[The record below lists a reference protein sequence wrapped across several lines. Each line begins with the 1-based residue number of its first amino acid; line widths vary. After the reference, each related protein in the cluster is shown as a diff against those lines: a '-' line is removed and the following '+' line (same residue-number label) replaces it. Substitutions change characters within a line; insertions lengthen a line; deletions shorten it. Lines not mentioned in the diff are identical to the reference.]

1 MSSNES
7 PVAIV
12 TGAGAADG
20 IGFAAAR
27 QLADSGFRVMVAA
40 TTDRIRERAAELAQI
55 HPDASASFIGDLT
68 SETAATDL
76 ISQTVREFGRI
87 DALVN
92 NAGMTSQHDPLSDR
106 EAATAI
112 DLDRTGWEHSLT
124 RNLTTA
130 FLVTRAALPH
140 LLRSPHPR
148 IVNVASVSGPVL
160 AFRGDVGYHAAKSGL
175 VGFTRAL
182 AADHAADGL
191 TANAVAPGWI
201 HTGSAT
207 AEEIELGNQ
216 VPMRRSGTPAEVGAA
231 ISFLASP
238 AASYITGQ
246 VIVVDGGNSIQED
259 RATLSLS

>member
-1 MSSNES
+1 MSTNDS

-27 QLADSGFRVMVAA
+27 QLVASSFRVMVAA
-40 TTDRIRERAAELAQI
+40 TTSRIHQRAAELTEICPEA
-55 HPDASASFIGDLT
+55 ATGFVGDLT
-68 SETAATDL
+68 DDATATRLIAETMA
-76 ISQTVREFGRI
+76 RFGRI

-92 NAGMTSQHDPLSDR
+92 NAGMTSQHDPLSHR
-106 EAATAI
+106 EAATLL
-112 DLDRTGWEHSLT
+112 DLDRAGWEHSLT

-140 LLRSPHPR
+140 LLRSPHAR

-182 AADHAADGL
+182 AADHAAEGL

-207 AEEIELGNQ
+207 AEEIELGKQ
-216 VPMRRSGTPAEVGAA
+216 VPMRRSGTPDEVAAA
-231 ISFLASP
+231 ITFLASP

>member
-1 MSSNES
+1 MSTNDS

-27 QLADSGFRVMVAA
+27 QLVESGFRVMVAA

-68 SETAATDL
+68 SETTATDL
-76 ISQTVREFGRI
+76 ISQAVAEFGRI

-92 NAGMTSQHDPLSDR
+92 NAGMTSQHDPLSDH
-106 EAATAI
+106 EAATLL

-130 FLVTRAALPH
+130 FLVTRAALPY
-140 LLRSPHPR
+140 LLRSPHAR
-148 IVNVASVSGPVL
+148 VVNVASVSGPVL

-182 AADHAADGL
+182 AAEGL

-207 AEEIELGNQ
+207 AEEIELGQQ
-216 VPMRRSGTPAEVGAA
+216 VPMRRSGTPDEVAAA
-231 ISFLASP
+231 IAFLASP

-259 RATLSLS
+259 RALLSLS

>member
-1 MSSNES
+1 MTTQNS

-20 IGFAAAR
+20 IGYAAAK
-27 QLADSGFRVMVAA
+27 QLVQAGYRVLIAA
-40 TTDRIRERAAELAQI
+40 TTDRIHQRADELNAI
-55 HPDASASFIGDLT
+55 TPGAAAAFTGDLT
-68 SETAATDL
+68 DETTAAAL
-76 ISQTVREFGRI
+76 IRETLARFGRI

-92 NAGMTSQHDPLSDR
+92 NAGMTSQHDPAGSH
-106 EAATAI
+106 EAATLLE
-112 DLDRTGWEHSLT
+112 LDRDGWEHSLN

-130 FLVTRAALPH
+130 YLVTRAALPH

-160 AFRGDVGYHAAKSGL
+160 AFRGDVAYHAAKAGL

-182 AADHAADGL
+182 AADHAASGL

-216 VPMRRSGTPAEVGAA
+216 VPMRRSGTPDEVGAA
-231 ISFLASP
+231 IAFLASP
-238 AASYITGQ
+238 TASYITGQ
-246 VIVVDGGNSIQED
+246 VLIVDGGNSIQED
-259 RATLSLS
+259 RATLGLA